1 MSSPKGEVSPDVR
14 NYFSPNTSSVLDVVS
29 HRLHQLPLS
38 SHSLKRQP
46 STDGPEPRNKIAKMG
61 DVNMLDNLHKHLVSI
76 ASSTYSVLGW
86 AAEHIKFNQT
96 DEVVRYIE
104 KNDADSVA
112 VVILAS
118 DFHVRTEGPAAIK
131 EIFDNHHLHH
141 VPDSRDIDIIPP
153 IPKVD
158 QANPNRLPLVM
169 PWAHIAKK
177 CPAAFREY
185 IQKNP
190 IFHGRYLGTPISFY
204 CVPAA
209 PEAPPL
215 VLVYSGISN
224 NAPFVTI
231 RDAFLATLK
240 RDAQVCALVGACH
253 GNIQDTDDAELILD
267 GPSPHTCHRH
277 PRPHHPASIRSV
289 PSSQP
294 AARTPLMSPAFSFH
308 VPMRGVG
315 TPWLGPNTAFPKLV
329 ACKECYSSAHY
340 LEDCPIVKSPEYR
353 AAHGLADEPG
363 DDNSPDAPSSL
374 TISLDAPTPA
384 NGAGGNGFNNN
395 RGRGNGG
402 FSHGNRAGGS
412 YGRYGGNNRGNGN
425 GRRGGRFA
433 FD

>member
-1 MSSPKGEVSPDVR
+1 MEAV
-14 NYFSPNTSSVLDVVS
+14 Y
-29 HRLHQLPLS
+29 Q
-38 SHSLKRQP
+38 SL
-46 STDGPEPRNKIAKMG
+46 G
-61 DVNMLDNLHKHLVSI
+61 
-76 ASSTYSVLGW
+76 
-86 AAEHIKFNQT
+86 
-96 DEVVRYIE
+96 
-104 KNDADSVA
+104 NDSGKY
-112 VVILAS
+112 
-118 DFHVRTEGPAAIK
+118 RPAIK
-131 EIFDNHHLHH
+131 EIFDTHH

-204 CVPAA
+204 CLPAA

-253 GNIQDTDDAELILD
+253 GNIKDTEDAELILD
-267 GPSPHTCHRH
+267 VLLDSADFSFIKAHR
-277 PRPHHPASIRSV
+277 RGHH
-289 PSSQP
+289 
-294 AARTPLMSPAFSFH
+294 RTPVTVTLVRIILPAFAASHQVNQQLVRHLMSPAFSFH

-315 TPWLGPNTAFPKLV
+315 TPWLGPNPAFPKLM

-353 AAHGLADEPG
+353 AAHGLSDEPG
-363 DDNSPDAPSSL
+363 DDNGSDAPSSL

-395 RGRGNGG
+395 RGPGNGG
-402 FSHGNRAGGS
+402 FSHGNRGGGS

-425 GRRGGRFA
+425 GRGGARFA